1 MPFLRLAK
9 ENLLYIES
17 TSRERNA
24 ERLEAALRQDHA
36 LAARGDASISRH
48 SGDKATGNICRH

>member
-1 MPFLRLAK
+1 MPFLRSAK

-24 ERLEAALRQDHA
+24 DRFEAVLRQDHA
-36 LAARGDASISRH
+36 LAAWGDASISRH
-48 SGDKATGNICRH
+48 SRDKATRDACRN